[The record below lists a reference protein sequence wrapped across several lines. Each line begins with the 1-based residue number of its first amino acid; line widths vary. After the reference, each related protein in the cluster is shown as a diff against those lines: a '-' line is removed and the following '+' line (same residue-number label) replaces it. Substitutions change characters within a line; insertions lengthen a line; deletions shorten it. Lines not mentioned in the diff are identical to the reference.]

1 MMKQWQKRTL
11 QSSAALV
18 SITGIGLAAMAAQGA
33 YRVYYA
39 NDEAQ
44 RNVVMILSD
53 APLETML
60 TRTGNVTAE
69 VKVDMQNALNNPQA
83 RFVVDTASLETGIGA
98 RDTKMRSAEYLDV
111 AKYPKATFT
120 LRRLSGITRDVQ
132 VLSPNK
138 LRKFKALGD
147 MEFHGVTRPVAADVE
162 VTALPA
168 DDNTKTRL
176 PGDLLHIKAT
186 FPLKLNEFGINI
198 PAPAQ
203 LKIANEETVTVN
215 VFASTR
221 STMPAGGTITADA
234 ASSATTTNTT
244 ANTTSGGKRKM
255 ANGLEIEDVQVGDG
269 QEAKAGNRV
278 TVHYTGRLTDG
289 SKFDSSVDRGQPFQ
303 FNLGAGEVIQ
313 GWDQGGAGM
322 KVGGKRKL
330 TIPPALGYGARGAGG
345 VIPPNATLVFD
356 VELLKVN

>member
-1 MMKQWQKRTL
+1 MKQWQKKTL
-11 QSSAALV
+11 QGSAALAG
-18 SITGIGLAAMAAQGA
+18 ITGIGLAAMAAQGA

-98 RDTKMRSAEYLDV
+98 RDTKMRGPEYLDV

-120 LRRLSGITRDVQ
+120 LRKLSGITRDVQ
-132 VLSPNK
+132 VLLPNK
-138 LRKFKALGD
+138 MRRFKALGD
-147 MEFHGVTRPVAADVE
+147 MEFHGVTKPVAADVE

-176 PGDLLHIKAT
+176 PGDLLYIKAT
-186 FPLKLNEFGINI
+186 FPLKLDEFGINI
-198 PAPAQ
+198 PAPAR

-221 STMPAGGTITADA
+221 STMPAGAQIVADA
-234 ASSATTTNTT
+234 ETEAKTETP
-244 ANTTSGGKRKM
+244 GGKRKM
-255 ANGLEIEDVQVGDG
+255 ANGLEIEDVQVGEG

-278 TVHYTGRLTDG
+278 SVHYTGRLTDG
-289 SKFDSSVDRGQPFQ
+289 TKFDSSVERGQPFQ
-303 FNLGAGEVIQ
+303 FNLGAGEVIK
-313 GWDQGGAGM
+313 GWDQGVAGM

-330 TIPPALGYGARGAGG
+330 TIPPTLGYGASGAGG

>member
-1 MMKQWQKRTL
+1 MKQWQKKTL
-11 QSSAALV
+11 QGSAALAG
-18 SITGIGLAAMAAQGA
+18 ITGIGLAAMAAQGA

-98 RDTKMRSAEYLDV
+98 RDTKMRGPEYLDV
-111 AKYPKATFT
+111 TKYPKATFT
-120 LRRLSGITRDVQ
+120 LRKLSGITRDVQ
-132 VLSPNK
+132 VLLPNK
-138 LRKFKALGD
+138 MRRFKALGD
-147 MEFHGVTRPVAADVE
+147 MEFHGVTKPVSADVE

-176 PGDLLHIKAT
+176 PGDLLYIKAT
-186 FPLKLNEFGINI
+186 FPIKLDQFGINI
-198 PAPAQ
+198 PAPAR

-215 VFASTR
+215 VFASTG
-221 STMPAGGTITADA
+221 SKIPEGGTITADA
-234 ASSATTTNTT
+234 AAETP
-244 ANTTSGGKRKM
+244 GGKRKM
-255 ANGLEIEDVQVGDG
+255 ANGLEIEDVQVGEG

-278 TVHYTGRLTDG
+278 SVHYTGRLTDG
-289 SKFDSSVDRGQPFQ
+289 TKFDSSVDRGQPFQ
-303 FNLGAGEVIQ
+303 FNLGAGEVIR
-313 GWDQGGAGM
+313 GWDQGVAGM

-330 TIPPALGYGARGAGG
+330 TIPPALGYGASGAGG